1 MEGNRVYLAA
11 CPDYGQA
18 EAKLRE
24 AVAALGGMERFV
36 RPGER
41 ILLKANLLRAAPPE
55 SAICTH
61 PAVAAAAAKLV
72 AEAGGTAV
80 ITDSPGG
87 ALHKEAVLR
96 GLYEK
101 TGMAQAA
108 AASGAEL
115 CYDASTRTV
124 SLPAG
129 RVLKQAEVIAP
140 VAEADGVFDLP
151 KLKTHVLMSMTGA
164 VKNLFGV
171 LPGLSKVGYHA
182 THPSQEQFADV
193 LLDLAEYVRPRLSIM
208 DGGLAMEG
216 DGPGA
221 SGTPRHAGV
230 LLVSD
235 SPLALDAAAA
245 ALIGLPLASNP
256 VLLAAQRRGLRPSYI
271 EEVELLG
278 EPLEALRM
286 DDYRFPSRI
295 KGNLMEFLGA
305 PGRAR
310 RQAVQKGALPDP
322 KDPHRR
328 LCGLWH
334 LQERLPG
341 ESHLDGRPRW
351 KGPHRP
357 QGLHPLLLLPRTL
370 PPEGR
375 GPPAE
380 LAGPLFEIKWFCM
393 IFFSPEILV
402 TVSQCEEAVQ
412 PMILDKIAL
421 ILAIIGGLNW
431 GSIGLFQFDFVAA
444 LFGGQDSAFSRVI
457 FALVGLAA
465 LWCISLLFRD
475 THGKE

>member
-208 DGGLAMEG
+208 DGVLAMEG

-245 ALIGLPLASNP
+245 ALIGSAGRAAPGP
-256 VLLAAQRRGLRPSYI
+256 AAQ
-271 EEVELLG
+271 
-278 EPLEALRM
+278 
-286 DDYRFPSRI
+286 
-295 KGNLMEFLGA
+295 
-305 PGRAR
+305 
-310 RQAVQKGALPDP
+310 
-322 KDPHRR
+322 
-328 LCGLWH
+328 
-334 LQERLPG
+334 
-341 ESHLDGRPRW
+341 
-351 KGPHRP
+351 
-357 QGLHPLLLLPRTL
+357 LH
-370 PPEGR
+370 
-375 GPPAE
+375 
-380 LAGPLFEIKWFCM
+380 
-393 IFFSPEILV
+393 
-402 TVSQCEEAVQ
+402 
-412 PMILDKIAL
+412 
-421 ILAIIGGLNW
+421 
-431 GSIGLFQFDFVAA
+431 
-444 LFGGQDSAFSRVI
+444 
-457 FALVGLAA
+457 
-465 LWCISLLFRD
+465 
-475 THGKE
+475 